1 MLSYIFL
8 PLPIISN
15 IPFKLH
21 VLSRDTYCTLVVL
34 CPKWSLAQY
43 FDSSSTTTKKDYNR
57 IRSVLDEAILF
68 YSKNGGIFHEKG
80 KFIRP
85 DTKEQGFKHV
95 INFPC
100 IKQPDD
106 SMKEAFY
113 VLHHLKGFVA
123 DAEMMRLPP
132 SKRDPKKMAGEISD
146 ADLRE
151 DFHRIQVKLSE
162 IIVEDVCNRSGLL
175 HQLRGLCKRDIEER
189 LHRQGDGRTWTTK
202 DMYKPFPEPMNKTS
216 R

>member
-1 MLSYIFL
+1 MLLS
-8 PLPIISN
+8 LPILSN
-15 IPFKLH
+15 IPFHLH
-21 VLSRDTYCTLVVL
+21 VLSRDKYCTLVVL

-43 FDSSSTTTKKDYNR
+43 FDSSSTTKKKDYRR
-57 IRSVLDEAILF
+57 IMGVLDEAILF
-68 YSKNGGIFHEKG
+68 YSKNGGIFNEKG
-80 KFIRP
+80 KFIRANN
-85 DTKEQGFKHV
+85 KEPGFKHV

-113 VLHHLKGFVA
+113 VLHHLKSFVT

-132 SKRDPKKMAGEISD
+132 SMRDNSKMAGEISD

-162 IIVEDVCNRSGLL
+162 IILEDVQNRTGLL

-189 LHRQGDGRTWTTK
+189 LHRQGDRRTWTTK
-202 DMYKPFPEPMNKTS
+202 DMYKPFPEPIKKTS